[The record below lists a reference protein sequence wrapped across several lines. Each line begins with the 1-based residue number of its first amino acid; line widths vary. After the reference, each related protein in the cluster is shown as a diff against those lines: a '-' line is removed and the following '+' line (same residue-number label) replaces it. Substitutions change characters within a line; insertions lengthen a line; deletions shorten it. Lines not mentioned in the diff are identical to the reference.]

1 MIVLLKEHDR
11 DGAAG
16 CRLQAEART
25 PNSSPRHRRHCALLI
40 AIVVM
45 GAIAVF
51 SLTEHLFIDNLPT
64 AELFSGR
71 WPLVLAAASAGAMLA
86 LAGTIMQSV
95 TANPLASPEGLR
107 VSAGGA
113 PRRSR
118 IWLLSLAALLTAAA
132 TLIVGPMSFVGLIT
146 PHIAAM
152 TTPPKPQNRA
162 LCAAATGVALVTAA
176 DWLGRSLHFPYEI
189 PAVVLAAFVGGAYFQ
204 WLIYRRHPS
213 TASAARR
220 ICSRDRAARSRRS
233 GTDCPMD
240 RKSAGWCHQHRCWR
254 PMPLLV
260 SMKATHVVLPSNPMA
275 IWFPYGRRNSWRPRS
290 SPSWRYP

>member
-1 MIVLLKEHDR
+1 MWSPLLGGALLLLADGSLLVMARYIAEVPTGTATAFFGAFLLLVLSKNMPLTALH
-11 DGAAG
+11 
-16 CRLQAEART
+16 AEARM
-25 PNSSPRHRRHCALLI
+25 PNSSPRHRPHCALLI

-107 VSAGGA
+107 VSASAA

-118 IWLLSLAALLTAAA
+118 TWLLSLAALLTAAA
-132 TLIVGPMSFVGLIT
+132 TLIVGPMSFVGLIA

-152 TTPPKPQNRA
+152 TTPPKPLNRA
-162 LCAAATGVALVTAA
+162 LCAAAAGAALMTAA
-176 DWLGRSLHFPYEI
+176 DWHGRSIHF
-189 PAVVLAAFVGGAYFQ
+189 
-204 WLIYRRHPS
+204 S
-213 TASAARR
+213 
-220 ICSRDRAARSRRS
+220 
-233 GTDCPMD
+233 
-240 RKSAGWCHQHRCWR
+240 
-254 PMPLLV
+254 
-260 SMKATHVVLPSNPMA
+260 
-275 IWFPYGRRNSWRPRS
+275 
-290 SPSWRYP
+290 

>member
-1 MIVLLKEHDR
+1 MTVTV
-11 DGAAG
+11 
-16 CRLQAEART
+16 LQAEART
-25 PNSSPRHRRHCALLI
+25 PNSSPRHRPHCALLI

-107 VSAGGA
+107 VSASAA

-118 IWLLSLAALLTAAA
+118 TWLLSLAALLTAAA
-132 TLIVGPMSFVGLIT
+132 TLIVGPMSFVGLIA

-152 TTPPKPQNRA
+152 TTPPKPLNRA
-162 LCAAATGVALVTAA
+162 LCAAAAGAALMTAA
-176 DWLGRSLHFPYEI
+176 DWHGRSIHF
-189 PAVVLAAFVGGAYFQ
+189 
-204 WLIYRRHPS
+204 S
-213 TASAARR
+213 
-220 ICSRDRAARSRRS
+220 
-233 GTDCPMD
+233 
-240 RKSAGWCHQHRCWR
+240 
-254 PMPLLV
+254 
-260 SMKATHVVLPSNPMA
+260 
-275 IWFPYGRRNSWRPRS
+275 
-290 SPSWRYP
+290 